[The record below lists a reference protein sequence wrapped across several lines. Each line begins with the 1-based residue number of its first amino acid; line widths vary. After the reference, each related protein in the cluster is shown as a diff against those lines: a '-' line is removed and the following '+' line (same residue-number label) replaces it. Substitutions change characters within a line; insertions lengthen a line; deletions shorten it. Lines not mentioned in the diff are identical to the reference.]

1 MHNVIFRRF
10 SKEDATFYFDAMRKG
25 IEQVMGACV
34 VFGETAQHFSGKVLN
49 KRFTDEVNA
58 RLLERFGVT
67 KREGWSGASVRISLD
82 DDGTHSKCFKVS
94 LLNRSAD
101 LPRKNGYKQAIYFD
115 GEFCTTITV
124 GNAFMDNGR
133 INADAFIKSAQATAD
148 KCLRTYNEWR
158 DALLNWDKYLAALD
172 EIDAFI
178 TNKIGDINEMFL
190 HSGAHYFS
198 NGHPARCDAKYSFD
212 WYKAHDNV
220 QK

>member
-1 MHNVIFRRF
+1 MNNVIFRRF
-10 SKEDATFYFDAMRKG
+10 SKDDATFYFDAMRKG
-25 IEQVMGACV
+25 IEQVTGACV
-34 VFGETAQHFSGKVLN
+34 VFSETAQRFNGKVLN

-67 KREGWSGASVRISLD
+67 EHEGWSGANVRVSLS
-82 DDGTHSKCFKVS
+82 DDGTRSRCFNVS

-101 LPRKNGYKQAIYFD
+101 FPRNNGYKSAVYFD
-115 GEFCTTITV
+115 SEICTKIV
-124 GNAFMDNGR
+124 IGDAFMENGR
-133 INADAFIKSAQATAD
+133 IDADVFIDRARETAD
-148 KCLRTYNEWR
+148 SCLRTYNEWR

-178 TNKIGDINEMFL
+178 ANKIGDINEMFL
-190 HSGAHYFS
+190 HSGACYFS

-212 WYKAHDNV
+212 WYKAHDNA